1 MRINFDMD
9 GTIANLYGFNNWL
22 ECLQNE
28 EITPYKEAKPL
39 INMNVLARYL
49 NRLHNKGFEI
59 AVITWG
65 AKFATEEYN
74 NNVQI
79 AKEKWLKKHLK
90 TVQFDEI
97 IFLPY
102 GTPKEEYKK
111 NECDILFDDEEL
123 NRINWKDNAFDE
135 KNILEIL
142 KNLLTIA

>member
-22 ECLQNE
+22 EYLQNE
-28 EITPYKEAKPL
+28 DVAPYKNAKPL

-79 AKEKWLKKHLK
+79 AKEKWL
-90 TVQFDEI
+90 
-97 IFLPY
+97 
-102 GTPKEEYKK
+102 
-111 NECDILFDDEEL
+111 
-123 NRINWKDNAFDE
+123 
-135 KNILEIL
+135 
-142 KNLLTIA
+142 